1 MSSIVDIVKKNSNDF
16 SFIST
21 FFDLV
26 GNKEFKQAE
35 ISTLYTKSETKE
47 TSFWR
52 SLSAVAESIGKE
64 FYDST
69 LNFIDNVCNID
80 TCKVS

>member
-1 MSSIVDIVKKNSNDF
+1 MSSVLDNIRKNDNDF

-26 GNKEFKQAE
+26 GNKEFKDAE
-35 ISTLYTKSETKE
+35 ISTLYTKAETSET
-47 TSFWR
+47 SIWR
-52 SLSAVAESIGKE
+52 SLSAVAEQLGST
-64 FYDST
+64 FYSNT
-69 LNFIDNVCNID
+69 LNFIDNVSNVD